1 MELEPTPE
9 QQQIRTAARRF
20 LQAECP
26 PALLRSLRERHT
38 PLPRSVWS
46 RMAELGW
53 LGLPFAENH
62 GGSAADWSTIGMV
75 MEELGRACDPTPFA
89 DCVLGCGWL
98 IQDLASAE
106 QCRRWLGPLISGR
119 VQIALAAFEADGRWD
134 AAACTTTLTTH
145 SGRWWLDG
153 CKLFVENATSRD
165 LLLVIARNAESGQ
178 LQLVMVSPAAR
189 GVECSALRSLA
200 HPDLYELRFD
210 AVEVAEDDLFDGSDT
225 GAAVDAAL
233 LRTAVFQAAA
243 AAGGAQ
249 RVLELAT
256 EHARQR
262 VQFGHPIG
270 SFQAVQHLLAN
281 VWIDTEAARL
291 AAYEGI
297 TELERSPGAI
307 AKACAARC
315 ISNEAFTRAC
325 FAAHQVLG
333 GMGFMWETDLHLWTR
348 KSKEI
353 ELACGGLLYHRKLL
367 GDALFTTN

>member
-1 MELEPTPE
+1 MELDPTPE
-9 QQQIRTAARRF
+9 QQQIRSAARRF

-26 PALLRSLRERHT
+26 PALVRSLRERQA

-53 LGLPFAENH
+53 LGLPFAEHH

-75 MEELGRACDPTPFA
+75 MEELGRACDPTPFT

-106 QCRRWLGPLISGR
+106 QCRRWLTPLISGR
-119 VQIALAAFEADGRWD
+119 LQFALAAFEGDGRWD
-134 AAACTTTLTTH
+134 AAACTTTLSAR
-145 SGRWWLDG
+145 SGGWRLDG
-153 CKLFVENATSRD
+153 RKFFVENATSRE
-165 LLLVIARNAESGQ
+165 LLLVVARDDASAQ
-178 LQLVMVSPAAR
+178 LRLAVVSPTAK
-189 GVECSALRSLA
+189 GVECSMLRSLA

-210 AVEVAEDDLFDGSDT
+210 HVEVAEQDLFGSADT
-225 GAAVDAAL
+225 GATLDAAL
-233 LRTAVFQAAA
+233 LRTAAFQAAA

-262 VQFGHPIG
+262 VQFGRPIG

-297 TELERSPGAI
+297 TELERSPEAVARACT
-307 AKACAARC
+307 AKC

-353 ELACGGLLYHRKLL
+353 ELACGGLQYHRRLL
-367 GDALFTTN
+367 AAAL